1 MRLLPFVLC
10 ASVFLGSAVAQ
21 STTPGSG
28 PCALLTQ
35 AEVQQAVGTA
45 VSNGAINSSNKA
57 VCDFVAGAS
66 GSVINVSLT
75 PRSPDDSVAR
85 TIAELKKHRIIATAV
100 AGLGDGAYA
109 SSPGF
114 GMQQIGAYKGT
125 SHVIVTVL
133 LFGAPEAKSKAVAK
147 ALMQKALA
155 RAK

>member
-45 VSNGAINSSNKA
+45 VSNGVINSTNKA
-57 VCDFVAGAS
+57 ICDFLVGSS
-66 GSVINVSLT
+66 GSLVSLSLT
-75 PRSPDDSVAR
+75 PRSPADSADK
-85 TIAELKKHRIIATAV
+85 TIAELKKHRIIATPV

-147 ALMQKALA
+147 AIMQKALA